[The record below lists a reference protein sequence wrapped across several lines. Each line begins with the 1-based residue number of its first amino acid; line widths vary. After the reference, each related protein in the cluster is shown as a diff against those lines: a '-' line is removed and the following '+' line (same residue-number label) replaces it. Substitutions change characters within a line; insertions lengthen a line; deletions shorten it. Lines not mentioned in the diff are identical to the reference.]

1 MIPDNKQVE
10 KDINQKNIKFI
21 LELFNS
27 NKLIEAKKEINK
39 QIEIYPDSSI
49 LYNILGAVLSAQD
62 QFDESIKNYN
72 KSIKIN
78 PDYAQA
84 YNNLGIVFQ
93 KLNRIFKKKGSVKNM
108 EYSKIKKISAQNKK
122 PIPLLK
128 DLLKTSK
135 NKHPLFIE
143 IKPTFSKK
151 LLQKLLKETSKFSK
165 CVFISFKH
173 ENIYNLL
180 KIKSNTKVGLS
191 FSPPTNVKTI
201 IKKSNNKKINCLI
214 LDKFFLKNKNIQD
227 LKIKKYYYTIK
238 TKSEFN
244 KYSKNNNLIFENL

>member
-1 MIPDNKQVE
+1 MTTHYIHRG
-10 KDINQKNIKFI
+10 
-21 LELFNS
+21 L
-27 NKLIEAKKEINK
+27 AKKKFKENTIPAFRYSFK
-39 QIEIYPDSSI
+39 KRYGIETDIHATKDHEFI
-49 LYNILGAVLSAQD
+49 CFHD
-62 QFDESIKNYN
+62 FT
-72 KSIKIN
+72 
-78 PDYAQA
+78 
-84 YNNLGIVFQ
+84 
-93 KLNRIFKKKGSVKNM
+93 LNRIFKKKESVKNM
-108 EYSKIKKISAQNKK
+108 DYSKIKKISTQNKK

-143 IKPTFSKK
+143 IKPTFTKK

-191 FSPPTNVKTI
+191 FSPSANIKTI

-214 LDKFFLKNKNIQD
+214 LDKFFLKNKSIQD

-244 KYSKNNNLIFENL
+244 QYSKNNNLIFENL